1 MVHCH
6 LLNTSRT
13 AQFLVFECFT
23 SQSMTVSMLV
33 EFLQEIMKQ
42 QTSLSVMDLSSLHS
56 RKWSSLHNT
65 YIKLRTWS
73 RQQLMNNG
81 KWTVRCIP
89 ESKHVKS
96 SLPDSFMQHDSYYH
110 APFVT
115 VDYVSRTRSSK
126 TKLRQRLYTY
136 ICSVKSCLDKASFLS
151 ILFPSTSNGM
161 PLSDG
166 LLNRSWSSLLETD
179 KLS

>member
-1 MVHCH
+1 MLTNPTRQTEKVTSKQIENPHSWEMVHCH
-6 LLNTSRT
+6 LLNTSRA

-73 RQQLMNNG
+73 RQQLMNIG
-81 KWTVRCIP
+81 QRTIRCIP
-89 ESKHVKS
+89 ESKNVKIII
-96 SLPDSFMQHDSYYH
+96 
-110 APFVT
+110 A
-115 VDYVSRTRSSK
+115 
-126 TKLRQRLYTY
+126 RQFYATWHLWQCT
-136 ICSVKSCLDKASFLS
+136 ICYGGLCIKHKKFKNKA
-151 ILFPSTSNGM
+151 
-161 PLSDG
+161 
-166 LLNRSWSSLLETD
+166 
-179 KLS
+179 